1 MPEIGYSI
9 KDLEDAIQGKT
20 KANEYKLK
28 NGGITVHVSIPLQ
41 RNNLKK
47 EVLLLSTQEGDI
59 GRILQE
65 ERQRYLRAFFIALS
79 ISLFLSISLSS
90 TIARPLN
97 RLA

>member
-1 MPEIGYSI
+1 M
-9 KDLEDAIQGKT
+9 DLKDAIQGKT
-20 KANEYKLK
+20 KASEYKLK

-65 ERQRYLRAFFIALS
+65 ERQRYLRAFLVLHFQ
-79 ISLFLSISLSS
+79 
-90 TIARPLN
+90 
-97 RLA
+97 